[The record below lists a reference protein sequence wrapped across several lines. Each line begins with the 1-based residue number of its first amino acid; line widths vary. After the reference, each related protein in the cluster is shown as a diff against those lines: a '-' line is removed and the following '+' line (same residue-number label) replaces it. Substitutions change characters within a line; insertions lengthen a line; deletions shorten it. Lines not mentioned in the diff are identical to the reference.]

1 MKKVLLSNVIELAY
15 GKGLPQRYRIAE
27 QLPIFG
33 SNGQVDTHNQ
43 SLVSVSGIVVGRK
56 GSVGEVEVIWS
67 KQDFCK
73 KMWH

>member
-1 MKKVLLSNVIELAY
+1 MKKVLLSDVIELAH

-27 QLPIFG
+27 KLPIFG

-43 SLVSVSGIVVGRK
+43 SLVSVPGIVVGCK

>member
-1 MKKVLLSNVIELAY
+1 MKKVLLSNVIIELAH

-27 QLPIFG
+27 QLPIVG

-56 GSVGEVEVIWS
+56 GSVGEVEVI
-67 KQDFCK
+67 
-73 KMWH
+73 

>member
-1 MKKVLLSNVIELAY
+1 MKKVLLSDVIELAY
-15 GKGLPQRYRIAE
+15 GKCLPQRYRVAG

-56 GSVGEVEVIWS
+56 GSVGEVEVI
-67 KQDFCK
+67 
-73 KMWH
+73 

>member
-15 GKGLPQRYRIAE
+15 GKGLPQRHRVAG

-43 SLVSVSGIVVGRK
+43 SLVSVSGIVVGSK